1 MLEKSK
7 AYVNNAIIRIYVNY
21 DQFQPNKYGK
31 HTVEKKS
38 KIINRQFNS
47 KTPTF
52 AYVKTSIDLLEDE
65 ASNINIGQYTET
77 KYMQLY
83 LGPNEASSWTN
94 FPFQYKFMSFHFNLD
109 LDILHTNRTSYDVLN
124 MLGDVGGVLG
134 ILLTMFRLISSP
146 FAMFRLKAI
155 LTSRLFNLSAEYR
168 KSIFGEYNL
177 SA

>member
-1 MLEKSK
+1 
-7 AYVNNAIIRIYVNY
+7 
-21 DQFQPNKYGK
+21 
-31 HTVEKKS
+31 
-38 KIINRQFNS
+38 
-47 KTPTF
+47 
-52 AYVKTSIDLLEDE
+52 LLEDE

-155 LTSRLFNLSAEYR
+155 LTSRLFNLSAENR
-168 KSIFGEYNL
+168 KSIFGKYNL